1 MIPMVPK
8 QKIKLSALSIDD
20 LLKLEQDIKVEKDE
34 RIEILQGRRR
44 VSQDLNNPPAKPTN

>member
-1 MIPMVPK
+1 MVPK

-44 VSQDLNNPPAKPTN
+44 SAQDLNNPPAKPTN